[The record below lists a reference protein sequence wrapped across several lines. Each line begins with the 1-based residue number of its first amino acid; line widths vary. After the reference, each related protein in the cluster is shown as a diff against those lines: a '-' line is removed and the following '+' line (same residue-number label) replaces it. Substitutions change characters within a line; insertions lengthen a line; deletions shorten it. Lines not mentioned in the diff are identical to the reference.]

1 MEYEVTGGAHR
12 ENGRKQRRYDWCEPL
27 TNPTNDEESA
37 MSICPHPCPSDPTGP
52 PDRCLGRTG
61 PVKVDSGQKQVTGTR
76 CSGGG
81 EVRSCSEGSAV
92 EPGEGHMGNV
102 G

>member
-1 MEYEVTGGAHR
+1 
-12 ENGRKQRRYDWCEPL
+12 
-27 TNPTNDEESA
+27 

-92 EPGEGHMGNV
+92 EPGEQSNGKCRPREKTEQISLRSMKLYVAWRVRGHALPAWFI
-102 G
+102 

>member
-1 MEYEVTGGAHR
+1 
-12 ENGRKQRRYDWCEPL
+12 
-27 TNPTNDEESA
+27 

-61 PVKVDSGQKQVTGTR
+61 PVKFDSGQKQVTGTR

-102 G
+102 GKLCRPDQKHPREPHAQSNPLLRR